1 MLAAVF
7 HGPRDIRISNID
19 DPVPQS
25 GQVLVKVHRAGICGS
40 DLNRFHYGSHPWPP
54 GFIMGHEFCGEIAA
68 LGPDVTAWQVG
79 QQVVVE
85 PTIYCGTCVYC
96 QQGRNNRCRYFNQ
109 YGITGSGSN
118 GGFAEFVCIP
128 AYQPHYSPPDLTP
141 ELAALVEPTAVSVH
155 GWRLASIDQPDSVVV
170 VGIGNIGL
178 LAILVA
184 KAFGSK
190 QIIAI
195 GKYAAR
201 QELAKIYGASLVL
214 EPDDPKLREQILE
227 RTGGFGA
234 ALVFEAAGTP
244 SSLRTAVDVAGKGGK
259 IVVIGVFHEEVA
271 LDYRMILLAEKQI
284 IGSLIYQRQ
293 DFADAIRV
301 LAAGGIDRQRHITSE
316 ISLIDIVNQGFLP
329 LSEHKAEH
337 VKIQVLPQIS

>member
-1 MLAAVF
+1 MQAAIF
-7 HGPRDIRISNID
+7 HGPRDIRVAD
-19 DPVPQS
+19 VADPMPQA
-25 GQVLVKVHRAGICGS
+25 GEVLVKVQRAGICGS

-68 LGPDVTAWQVG
+68 LGPDVAAWQVG
-79 QQVVVE
+79 QRVVVE
-85 PTIYCGTCVYC
+85 PTIYCGTCFYC
-96 QQGRNNRCRYFNQ
+96 QQGYHNRCVYFNQ

-118 GGFAEFVCIP
+118 GGFAEYVCVP
-128 AYQPHYSPPDLTP
+128 AYQPHACPDALMPDLG
-141 ELAALVEPTAVSVH
+141 ALVEPTAVSVH
-155 GWRLASIDQPDSVVV
+155 GWRLAGIDRPDSVVV

-184 KAFGSK
+184 KAFGSR

-195 GKYAAR
+195 GKYTAR
-201 QELAKIYGASLVL
+201 QELAAHYGASLVL
-214 EPDDPKLREQILE
+214 EPDDPNMQAKILDH
-227 RTGGFGA
+227 TNGLGA

-244 SSLRTAVDVAGKGGK
+244 SSLRTAVDVARKGGK
-259 IVVIGVFHEEVA
+259 IVVLGVFHEDVA

-293 DFADAIRV
+293 DFAAAIDI

-316 ISLIDIVNQGFLP
+316 IPLHDIVTQGFLP
-329 LSEHKAEH
+329 LSERKAAH
-337 VKIQVLPQIS
+337 IKIQVLPWV